1 MVSKTAEDFILQ
13 FVSKDF
19 QYLTQQSKITYK
31 RVNLKCTYLINIIHE
46 LLIKYY
52 FSNNIDTKFNLSSII
67 LKKKYGEFYNYYIEY
82 LCDNGFMSL
91 VSNYYVGKKT
101 KSYKLDTKYV
111 YDTIRY
117 KNTDKFILKKSK
129 NRYETTISEMNQSS
143 ILPNVRA
150 KLIQSLDSIKI
161 DYNGAYNFLNELM
174 DNDIIDDSKYKRN
187 QISIEN
193 IRDGNIYFNFDDYGR
208 FHTNF
213 TILRKEIRNQFLSI
227 NNEMLAEVDIKN
239 SQPLFFGVLL
249 KNALPHINGDTER
262 YFDLIVSG
270 LLYEDIVE
278 KSTIT
283 TRKEAKMLMYK
294 ILFGDNIND
303 NKKLNKVFK
312 KLYPSVHEYIL
323 EFKEEKKNYKELAYK
338 LQKMES
344 NFLFNT
350 VIKEIY
356 QTYPEIILFTV
367 HDSIMFPKSYQERV
381 EEIFYKHFKKLISV
395 F

>member
-1 MVSKTAEDFILQ
+1 MVSKTAEDYILQ

-19 QYLTQQSKITYK
+19 QYLTQQSKIIYK
-31 RVNLKCTYLINIIHE
+31 GINLKCSYLINIIHE

-52 FSNNIDTKFNLSSII
+52 FSNNIDIKFNLSSLI

-82 LCDNGFMSL
+82 LCDNEFMSL

-150 KLIQSLDSIKI
+150 KLIQSLDSINI
-161 DYNGAYNFLNELM
+161 DYAGAYNFLNELM
-174 DNDIIDDSKYKRN
+174 DNNVIDDSKYKRN

-294 ILFGDNIND
+294 ILFGDNVND

-323 EFKEEKKNYKELAYK
+323 EFKEEKQNYKELAYK

-350 VIKEIY
+350 VINEIY
-356 QTYPEIILFTV
+356 QTYPDIVLFTI
-367 HDSIMFPKSYQERV
+367 HDSIMFPKSYQDRV